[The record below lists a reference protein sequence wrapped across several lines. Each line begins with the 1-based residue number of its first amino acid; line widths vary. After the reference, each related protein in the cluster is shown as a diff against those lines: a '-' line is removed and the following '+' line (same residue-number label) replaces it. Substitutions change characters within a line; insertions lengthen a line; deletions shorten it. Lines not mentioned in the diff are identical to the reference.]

1 MIKIISINYQERSEQ
16 AVARPQSAF
25 KNMPD
30 VIQLDCLNDA
40 IYDLEQMRDELE
52 KKINPVVK
60 SILYG
65 NQCFF
70 DNGLT
75 LEQQEQMD
83 YVFDTLMSEVKIIN
97 PKFYQ
102 TLRAKELTEKDVMKL
117 IHNQKNNI
125 IQNDE
130 GQYQLFGE

>member
-30 VIQLDCLNDA
+30 VNQLDCLNDA

-65 NQCFF
+65 N
-70 DNGLT
+70 
-75 LEQQEQMD
+75 
-83 YVFDTLMSEVKIIN
+83 
-97 PKFYQ
+97 
-102 TLRAKELTEKDVMKL
+102 
-117 IHNQKNNI
+117 
-125 IQNDE
+125 
-130 GQYQLFGE
+130 

>member
-25 KNMPD
+25 KEMPD
-30 VIQLDCLNDA
+30 VIKLDCLNDA

-65 NQCFF
+65 N
-70 DNGLT
+70 
-75 LEQQEQMD
+75 
-83 YVFDTLMSEVKIIN
+83 
-97 PKFYQ
+97 
-102 TLRAKELTEKDVMKL
+102 
-117 IHNQKNNI
+117 
-125 IQNDE
+125 
-130 GQYQLFGE
+130 

>member
-1 MIKIISINYQERSEQ
+1 MIKIISINYQEGSEQ
-16 AVARPQSAF
+16 AVVRPQSAF

-65 NQCFF
+65 N
-70 DNGLT
+70 
-75 LEQQEQMD
+75 
-83 YVFDTLMSEVKIIN
+83 
-97 PKFYQ
+97 
-102 TLRAKELTEKDVMKL
+102 
-117 IHNQKNNI
+117 
-125 IQNDE
+125 
-130 GQYQLFGE
+130 

>member
-1 MIKIISINYQERSEQ
+1 MIKIISINYQEMSGE

-65 NQCFF
+65 N
-70 DNGLT
+70 
-75 LEQQEQMD
+75 
-83 YVFDTLMSEVKIIN
+83 
-97 PKFYQ
+97 
-102 TLRAKELTEKDVMKL
+102 
-117 IHNQKNNI
+117 
-125 IQNDE
+125 
-130 GQYQLFGE
+130 

>member
-16 AVARPQSAF
+16 AVVRPQSAF

-65 NQCFF
+65 N
-70 DNGLT
+70 
-75 LEQQEQMD
+75 
-83 YVFDTLMSEVKIIN
+83 
-97 PKFYQ
+97 
-102 TLRAKELTEKDVMKL
+102 
-117 IHNQKNNI
+117 
-125 IQNDE
+125 
-130 GQYQLFGE
+130 

>member
-1 MIKIISINYQERSEQ
+1 MIKIISINYQEMSGE

-40 IYDLEQMRDELE
+40 IYDLEQMRDKLE

-65 NQCFF
+65 N
-70 DNGLT
+70 
-75 LEQQEQMD
+75 
-83 YVFDTLMSEVKIIN
+83 
-97 PKFYQ
+97 
-102 TLRAKELTEKDVMKL
+102 
-117 IHNQKNNI
+117 
-125 IQNDE
+125 
-130 GQYQLFGE
+130 

>member
-65 NQCFF
+65 N
-70 DNGLT
+70 
-75 LEQQEQMD
+75 
-83 YVFDTLMSEVKIIN
+83 
-97 PKFYQ
+97 
-102 TLRAKELTEKDVMKL
+102 
-117 IHNQKNNI
+117 
-125 IQNDE
+125 
-130 GQYQLFGE
+130 

>member
-1 MIKIISINYQERSEQ
+1 MIKIISIKYQERSEQ

-40 IYDLEQMRDELE
+40 IYDLEQMRDKLE

-65 NQCFF
+65 N
-70 DNGLT
+70 
-75 LEQQEQMD
+75 
-83 YVFDTLMSEVKIIN
+83 
-97 PKFYQ
+97 
-102 TLRAKELTEKDVMKL
+102 
-117 IHNQKNNI
+117 
-125 IQNDE
+125 
-130 GQYQLFGE
+130 